1 MSSSNDQRDQDQVA
15 TDGNASDTLDPSH
28 RSASQAIEPPVV
40 PPIQVAKV
48 ISAPRCAI
56 AQSAPDK
63 EVPSSDSAA
72 IDPFSDEPQPKAA
85 SQPNRPWQFSITFLQ
100 VIFLIVAIASA
111 MLGLVIKANLKDTH
125 FFYYVLLLV
134 IAPMGMMILLGMFKG
149 GYVLWKQWREERKA
163 IREMMER
170 GTPNQRPL
178 SEDTDRF

>member
-1 MSSSNDQRDQDQVA
+1 MSTSNDRRDPDQVA
-15 TDGNASDTLDPSH
+15 MEGNSSISSGSPEKSRDSTIS
-28 RSASQAIEPPVV
+28 PPVA

-48 ISAPRCAI
+48 ISTPRYTI

-63 EVPSSDSAA
+63 ETQKTLTVN
-72 IDPFSDEPQPKAA
+72 PFSDEPAPEAV
-85 SQPNRPWQFSITFLQ
+85 SQSNRPWQFSISFLQ

-111 MLGLVIKANLKDTH
+111 MLGLVIKANLKDSS

-163 IREMMER
+163 IHEMMSR
-170 GTPNQRPL
+170 GAPDQKSLR
-178 SEDTDRF
+178 EDADKF